1 MKKKTLLILF
11 LSIFFTGAVSFF
23 IHLQNK
29 PEMNS
34 KELFK
39 EGSLGIADDPNAR
52 MEYERK
58 MLADPR
64 TGMIPAN
71 IREKELA
78 FAKNLPITEN
88 NKLLKG
94 ANLNTLTWSARG
106 PINRGGRTRALGID
120 VRTQTAPNI
129 TIIAAGASGGIYKST
144 NNGVTWVNKL
154 SPNTIHSATSIA
166 QDTRPG
172 NEDTW
177 YVGTG
182 ERGSNLIGGNGFS
195 SFYLGDG
202 IYKSTDNGE
211 TWALLASTSNALPEQ
226 YSQAFDFVFNVAVS
240 KSTGSVF
247 AAASNTI
254 QRSTDGGVSWSTV
267 RGSLQNNA
275 YTDVQTTSTGVIY
288 ATIQSGLTNSGISRS
303 TDDGANWTTITP
315 TTWPAAYGRTV
326 LGIAPSNENIVYFWT
341 YTAAGATGTQ
351 LWKYTYPGSGD
362 GSGDVNWTNLTSNL
376 PAPTSPVAG
385 TNAQGSYN
393 LVVKVKPDDPNFVIL
408 GGTNLYRSTD
418 GFSTAVSPTGSAG
431 WMGGYAIA
439 NNISQYTNHHPDQHA
454 MVFLSSDSKVLYSGH
469 DGGVSKTTD
478 VTAST
483 VSWSNLNQGY
493 VTSQFYSIAI
503 DKATANSKIIAGG
516 MQDNGN
522 YITFSD
528 DYNMG
533 WTDWGHG
540 GDGGF
545 AAVADGN
552 TAIYLEAQNGW
563 LWRQKY
569 DNSGNRFGDDFIQPP
584 YTGKFQFLNPFTLD
598 PNNSNIMYFAQ
609 GDSVLRSSNISSAT
623 PKWGILSNATTGDEI
638 TALGVSKTP
647 ANILYVGGGN
657 GKVLKIDTAN
667 VGDPSATDLST
678 ALVTAGASATGYVH
692 CIYVDPSNADNVI
705 VVYSNYNVRSI
716 FYSSNGGTSWS
727 NVSGN
732 LEQNKDGT
740 GNGPSCRWV
749 DAITTGGTTTYY
761 MATSTGVYSTSDIS
775 VSPVTWVQEGSTT
788 IGSVVCAMLMARQSD
803 GLVVVGTHG
812 SGVFSANQTLV
823 GVESE
828 TSNIPESFSIS
839 QNYPNPFNPST
850 KIKFALSSTENVKI
864 IVYDIT
870 GRQIKELLSQNLTA
884 GTHTVDFDASD
895 LASGTYIYR
904 IKAGNF
910 VESKKMLLLK

>member
-1 MKKKTLLILF
+1 
-11 LSIFFTGAVSFF
+11 
-23 IHLQNK
+23 
-29 PEMNS
+29 
-34 KELFK
+34 
-39 EGSLGIADDPNAR
+39 
-52 MEYERK
+52 
-58 MLADPR
+58 
-64 TGMIPAN
+64 
-71 IREKELA
+71 
-78 FAKNLPITEN
+78 
-88 NKLLKG
+88 
-94 ANLNTLTWSARG
+94 
-106 PINRGGRTRALGID
+106 
-120 VRTQTAPNI
+120 
-129 TIIAAGASGGIYKST
+129 
-144 NNGVTWVNKL
+144 
-154 SPNTIHSATSIA
+154 
-166 QDTRPG
+166 
-172 NEDTW
+172 
-177 YVGTG
+177 
-182 ERGSNLIGGNGFS
+182 
-195 SFYLGDG
+195 
-202 IYKSTDNGE
+202 
-211 TWALLASTSNALPEQ
+211 
-226 YSQAFDFVFNVAVS
+226 
-240 KSTGSVF
+240 
-247 AAASNTI
+247 
-254 QRSTDGGVSWSTV
+254 
-267 RGSLQNNA
+267 
-275 YTDVQTTSTGVIY
+275 
-288 ATIQSGLTNSGISRS
+288 
-303 TDDGANWTTITP
+303 
-315 TTWPAAYGRTV
+315 
-326 LGIAPSNENIVYFWT
+326 
-341 YTAAGATGTQ
+341 
-351 LWKYTYPGSGD
+351 
-362 GSGDVNWTNLTSNL
+362 
-376 PAPTSPVAG
+376 
-385 TNAQGSYN
+385 
-393 LVVKVKPDDPNFVIL
+393 
-408 GGTNLYRSTD
+408 
-418 GFSTAVSPTGSAG
+418 
-431 WMGGYAIA
+431 
-439 NNISQYTNHHPDQHA
+439 
-454 MVFLSSDSKVLYSGH
+454 
-469 DGGVSKTTD
+469 
-478 VTAST
+478 
-483 VSWSNLNQGY
+483 
-493 VTSQFYSIAI
+493 
-503 DKATANSKIIAGG
+503 
-516 MQDNGN
+516 
-522 YITFSD
+522 
-528 DYNMG
+528 
-533 WTDWGHG
+533 
-540 GDGGF
+540 
-545 AAVADGN
+545 
-552 TAIYLEAQNGW
+552 
-563 LWRQKY
+563 
-569 DNSGNRFGDDFIQPP
+569 
-584 YTGKFQFLNPFTLD
+584 
-598 PNNSNIMYFAQ
+598 MYFAQ